1 MEARPVD
8 SAEDLSHPKNA
19 VRKTYTYFGQS
30 NAQPVPEWGFARD
43 EYAAKIGPRAAITL
57 YAALMSQLRKSS
69 LTPSHFIRPSASF
82 VAGTPIQSRP
92 DSPSAR
98 REWERIPAFQHTKSP
113 FF

>member
-57 YAALMSQLRKSS
+57 YAALIGIFTSYLYGAVIN
-69 LTPSHFIRPSASF
+69 LHFGEVIVQVNA
-82 VAGTPIQSRP
+82 
-92 DSPSAR
+92 
-98 REWERIPAFQHTKSP
+98 E
-113 FF
+113 